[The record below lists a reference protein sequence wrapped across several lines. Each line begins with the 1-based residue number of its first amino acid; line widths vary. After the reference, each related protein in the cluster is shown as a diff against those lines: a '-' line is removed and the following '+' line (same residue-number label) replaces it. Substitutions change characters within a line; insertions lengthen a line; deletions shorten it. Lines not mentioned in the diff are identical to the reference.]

1 MMLTLTIFLPLV
13 VGLLIL
19 FVPKGRPALVRWTA
33 LAGAVGTLVL
43 TLVLLFGYDPGGA
56 ALQWRTTVD
65 WIPGLNASYDV
76 AVDGLSLPLIVLTAL
91 LLTTVCVYVL
101 PKKEDQPCTHAFLFL
116 LMTTGLV
123 GLFAAQDLLLFYLFF
138 EIGLVP
144 MYFIIGIWGHED
156 RRYAALK
163 FFLYTRAGSLAM
175 LLSFL
180 ALYLAADPH
189 TFSLPALI
197 EEQPLAGAGP
207 VGGLVL
213 LGMLIGFGVKLPA
226 VPVHNWLPDAHVEAP
241 TEGSVML
248 AGIQLKMGAYGLLRV
263 LLPTVPEAAAAWGWV
278 LVALA
283 VVALVYGALA
293 ALAQTDLK
301 RLVAYTSINH
311 MGYVMLGAGVW
322 ALTEGESVR
331 QLALSGATYQMVSHG
346 LLTGGMFFVVGML
359 QDRASTREMDRFG
372 GLLGR
377 VPLFAGLL
385 GLLAFGSLGL
395 PGFSGFIAEFQVI
408 GAAVSVNLWVAV
420 LTILGLVIT
429 TGLYLKIVTGVLMG
443 EAPEAMPAL
452 SDLGGR
458 ELVAVGSLTA
468 LSLLL
473 GILPGLLVS
482 IIEPTTRML
491 ATIGV

>member
-1 MMLTLTIFLPLV
+1 MLTLTIFLPLA

-19 FVPKGRPALVRWTA
+19 LLPKGRPALARWMA
-33 LAGAVGTLVL
+33 LAGALGTLAL
-43 TLVLLFGYDPGGA
+43 ALVLLFGYDPGGP
-56 ALQWRTTVD
+56 ALQWRQAAD

-76 AVDGLSLPLIVLTAL
+76 AVDGLSLPLIVLTAV
-91 LLTTVCVYVL
+91 LLTAACVYGL
-101 PKKEDQPCTHAFLFL
+101 PKKEDRPRLHAFFFL
-116 LMTTGLV
+116 LMTTGLI

-144 MYFIIGIWGHED
+144 MYFIVGVWGHED

-180 ALYLAADPH
+180 ALYLSADPH

-197 EEQPLAGAGP
+197 EAQPLAGAGP

-226 VPVHNWLPDAHVEAP
+226 VPLHNWLPDAHVEAP

-248 AGIQLKMGAYGLLRV
+248 AGIQLKMGAYGLLRIM
-263 LLPTVPEAAAAWGWV
+263 LPTVPEAAAAWGWV

-322 ALTEGESVR
+322 TLASEESVR

-346 LLTGGMFFVVGML
+346 LLTGGMFLLVGML
-359 QDRASTREMDRFG
+359 QDRADTREMDRFG
-372 GLLGR
+372 GLLGK
-377 VPLFAGLL
+377 VPVFAGLL

-408 GAAVSVNLWVAV
+408 GSAVSVSLWVAA
-420 LTILGLVIT
+420 LTILSLVIT
-429 TGLYLKIVTGVLMG
+429 TGLYLKVVTGVLMG
-443 EAPEAMPAL
+443 EAPGEMPVL
-452 SDLGGR
+452 SDLSGR
-458 ELVAVGSLTA
+458 ELVAAGSLAA

-473 GILPGLLVS
+473 GILPGLLIG

-491 ATIGV
+491 AALAL